1 MFHFP
6 LLSNT
11 DGTFGLPLLASLE
24 MGFSVG
30 LAAWWV
36 FSKLHTEDLTQGDQ
50 WRHDVSRI
58 NELRRTDPLYRVFQ
72 PVIQGFAWLNRQLFH
87 ESLPGVD
94 RDIQGAGLSRSW
106 LPEEYLARLELIG
119 IATIP
124 LHVYVFVNLLGT
136 GGGLMAVPL
145 AVILTIWLLRRG
157 LASRR
162 ARRIHTIKKRMPYLL
177 DLLTLMMNAGA
188 TFLGAL
194 GQAVKEF
201 PTHAVSH
208 EFGRV
213 LSDMSLGKTR
223 SEALEA
229 MRTRL
234 DDDEIGGIIGAI
246 LQGEKLGTPLANIL
260 RTQADVLRVKR
271 TQRAETIAGEAGV
284 QMLLP
289 GVLVMMAAVIIILGP
304 FLMNYMQF
312 GLFL

>member
-1 MFHFP
+1 MSLLP
-6 LLSNT
+6 LLGNT
-11 DGTFGLPLLASLE
+11 NGSFGLPLLASLE

-30 LAAWWV
+30 FVAWWV
-36 FSKLHTEDLTQGDQ
+36 ISKLHTEDLAQGDE

-58 NELRRTDPLYRVFQ
+58 NELRRLDPLYRVLQ
-72 PVIQGFAWLNRQLFH
+72 PLIQGLAWLNRALFP
-87 ESLPGVD
+87 ESLPAVD

-119 IATIP
+119 IASLPI
-124 LHVYVFVNLLGT
+124 HIYIFVNLLGLA
-136 GGGLMAVPL
+136 GGLMAVPVGVL
-145 AVILTIWLLRRG
+145 FTIWLLRRG

-162 ARRIHTIKKRMPYLL
+162 NRRIHTIKKRMPYLL
-177 DLLTLMMNAGA
+177 DLLTLMMNAGS

-194 GQAVKEF
+194 GQAVNEF
-201 PTHAVSH
+201 PTHAISH

-229 MRTRL
+229 MRVRL
-234 DDDEIGGIIGAI
+234 SDDEINGIIGAI

-304 FLMNYMQF
+304 FLMNYLQF

>member
-1 MFHFP
+1 MFISP
-6 LLSNT
+6 LLSNAN
-11 DGTFGLPLLASLE
+11 GSLGLPLLASLE
-24 MGFSVG
+24 MGLAVG
-30 LAAWWV
+30 LAVWWV
-36 FSKLHTEDLTQGDQ
+36 FSKLQTEDLTQGDE
-50 WRHDVSRI
+50 WRHDVSRV
-58 NELRRTDPLYRVFQ
+58 NELRRTDVFYRVFQ
-72 PVIQGFAWLNRQLFH
+72 PLIQGLAWLNRSLFN
-87 ESLPGVD
+87 ESLPGIE
-94 RDIQGAGLSRSW
+94 RDVHGAGLSRSW

-119 IATIP
+119 ISTFP
-124 LHVYVFVNLLGT
+124 VHVYVYISALGMA
-136 GGGLMAVPL
+136 GGLMAAPVG
-145 AVILTIWLLRRG
+145 VILTIWLLRRG

-162 ARRIHTIKKRMPYLL
+162 VRRIHAIKRRMPYLL
-177 DLLTLMMNAGA
+177 DLLTLMMNAGS
-188 TFLGAL
+188 TFLSAL
-194 GQAVKEF
+194 AQAVKEF
-201 PTHAVSH
+201 PSHSVSI

-213 LSDMSLGKTR
+213 LSDMGLGKTR

-234 DDDEIGGIIGAI
+234 GDDEISGIIGAI